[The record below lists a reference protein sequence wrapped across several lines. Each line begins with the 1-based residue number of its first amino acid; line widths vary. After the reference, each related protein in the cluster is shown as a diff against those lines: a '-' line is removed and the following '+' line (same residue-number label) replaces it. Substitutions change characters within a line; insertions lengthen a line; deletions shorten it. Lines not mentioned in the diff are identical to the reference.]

1 MKKYEWIRINSK
13 YICKDKWISLRADEC
28 KMPDGKIIKPYYVL
42 EYPDWVNVVAIT
54 KNKEIILTKQYRY
67 AYNKISLEL
76 PCGGVEPYD
85 RTPLDAIKR
94 ELREE
99 TGYSSQ
105 NIIEICKLCA
115 NPANHTNTTYSYL
128 ALEAELTSQTKLD
141 DTEDIEVVLLPIN
154 KVREMLYTNQF
165 DQALH
170 VSALFYALDY
180 IKKLGI

>member
-54 KNKEIILTKQYRY
+54 KNKEIILTKQYRH

-76 PCGGVEPYD
+76 PCGGLEPYD

-94 ELREE
+94 EL
-99 TGYSSQ
+99 
-105 NIIEICKLCA
+105 
-115 NPANHTNTTYSYL
+115 L
-128 ALEAELTSQTKLD
+128 ALDAELTSQTELD
-141 DTEDIEVVLLPIN
+141 DTEDIEVVLLPIT

-180 IKKLGI
+180 IKKLGV